1 MSDDDDFFA
10 AIERYQQKRIL
21 QGGAPIDPERLG
33 AVLDKIRDAT
43 QRGVEDLR
51 DAITLEELKLVLA
64 AGAEWQ
70 RLTMPNVDP
79 GKYTSQ

>member
-1 MSDDDDFFA
+1 MMISSQPSSATSKNAFF
-10 AIERYQQKRIL
+10 R
-21 QGGAPIDPERLG
+21 GGAPIDPERLG

-43 QRGVEDLR
+43 QRGVEELR

-79 GKYTSQ
+79 GKDTSQ

>member
-21 QGGAPIDPERLG
+21 QGGTPIDPKRLG
-33 AVLDKIRDAT
+33 AILEKIRDAT
-43 QRGVEDLR
+43 RRGVEDLR
-51 DAITLEELKLVLA
+51 NAITPEELELVIA

-79 GKYTSQ
+79 GKDVSQ

>member
-1 MSDDDDFFA
+1 MMISSQPSSATSKNAFF
-10 AIERYQQKRIL
+10 RVGRRSIL
-21 QGGAPIDPERLG
+21 SASEPYSTRF
-33 AVLDKIRDAT
+33 RDAT
-43 QRGVEDLR
+43 QRGVKDLR

-79 GKYTSQ
+79 GKGTSQ